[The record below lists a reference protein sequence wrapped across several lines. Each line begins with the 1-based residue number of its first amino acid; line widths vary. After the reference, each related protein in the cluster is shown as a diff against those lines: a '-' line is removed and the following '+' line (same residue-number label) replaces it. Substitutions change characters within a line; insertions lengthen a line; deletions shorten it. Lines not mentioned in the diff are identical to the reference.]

1 MYLVISGSPCTPK
14 CEEELKPAI
23 GMTFER
29 LEVLVNFHKAAH
41 MVGFQSELGKEH
53 YK

>member
-1 MYLVISGSPCTPK
+1 MYLVISGSPCTPE

-29 LEVLVNFHKAAH
+29 IKVLVNFQKVPH
-41 MVGFQSELGKEH
+41 MLVFKSELGKEH
-53 YK
+53 CK